1 MKRTFQIVHVQN
13 RLGKK
18 VKINEGR
25 YVSEFPVGAAKK
37 VYSQVLVHTECT
49 RKNKSP
55 VFTIV
60 IKETAAGS
68 SGKVYV
74 YKVHRET
81 IDPVLVPG
89 STERPAIIYKYKVI
103 TKAVDPLKIKGLSGK
118 ISRAL

>member
-18 VKINEGR
+18 VKMNEGR
-25 YVSEFPVGAAKK
+25 YVSEFPASAAKK

-49 RKNKSP
+49 IKNKTP

-60 IKETAAGS
+60 IKETTAGS

-74 YKVHRET
+74 YKVRRKT
-81 IDPVLVPG
+81 IDPVLVLG
-89 STERPAIIYKYKVI
+89 STERPPIIYKYKVM
-103 TKAVDPLKIKGLSGK
+103 TKAVDPSKIKGLSGK